1 MKQLI
6 SQNKKIGQGD
16 DDSVESTLNTE
27 ENTEAIWKELQE
39 LSGSVKDLILRSRK
53 SSVTEEC

>member
-16 DDSVESTLNTE
+16 DDSVDNNLNAEESI
-27 ENTEAIWKELQE
+27 EAIRKELQE
-39 LSGSVKDLILRSRK
+39 LAGSVKDLVLRPRK
-53 SSVTEEC
+53 SSVTEE